1 MRKCWETHPRPGR
14 RNDWFKIGHI
24 WFRIKYIVVDMP
36 NIKLYLGKYGMFLK
50 LFNIEEVGMIL
61 QKEILD

>member
-1 MRKCWETHPRPGR
+1 
-14 RNDWFKIGHI
+14 
-24 WFRIKYIVVDMP
+24 MP